1 MGNINKYSNLYN
13 KDNEIIKSVN
23 DKGILTDYSIKELE
37 DLVDSLDDGNEKN
50 NAMSIL
56 QQMYTNPKTKE
67 DKEYVD
73 QMRKDLLERLK
84 ANTSTKK
91 EDVVKSLGEVEEAL
105 TKVVKEQKQEENP
118 PVIIVGNKEAEEKFN
133 KAVNEELVNS
143 LNTNDEYT
151 DYEEVKDDSS
161 TNTGD
166 EMLEQIKYEYKYP
179 YTNEKVAKQF
189 EKMIKDDFST
199 KMDNDIKQ
207 KTV

>member
-13 KDNEIIKSVN
+13 KDNEVIKSVN

-105 TKVVKEQKQEENP
+105 TEP
-118 PVIIVGNKEAEEKFN
+118 
-133 KAVNEELVNS
+133 
-143 LNTNDEYT
+143 TNDTMDEYV
-151 DYEEVKDDSS
+151 DYEEVKDD
-161 TNTGD
+161 
-166 EMLEQIKYEYKYP
+166 
-179 YTNEKVAKQF
+179 
-189 EKMIKDDFST
+189 FSN
-199 KMDNDIKQ
+199 KMDNDIRQSITDREDIYRNIQITNKVVNNIINN
-207 KTV
+207 K

>member
-13 KDNEIIKSVN
+13 KDNEVIKSVN

-105 TKVVKEQKQEENP
+105 TEP
-118 PVIIVGNKEAEEKFN
+118 
-133 KAVNEELVNS
+133 
-143 LNTNDEYT
+143 TNDTMDEYV
-151 DYEEVKDDSS
+151 DYEEVKDD
-161 TNTGD
+161 
-166 EMLEQIKYEYKYP
+166 
-179 YTNEKVAKQF
+179 
-189 EKMIKDDFST
+189 FSN

-207 KTV
+207 KHVQDIKKD

>member
-13 KDNEIIKSVN
+13 KDNEVIKSVN

-50 NAMSIL
+50 NAMSML
-56 QQMYTNPKTKE
+56 QQMYANPKTKE

-105 TKVVKEQKQEENP
+105 TEP
-118 PVIIVGNKEAEEKFN
+118 
-133 KAVNEELVNS
+133 
-143 LNTNDEYT
+143 TTDTMDEYV

-161 TNTGD
+161 N
-166 EMLEQIKYEYKYP
+166 
-179 YTNEKVAKQF
+179 
-189 EKMIKDDFST
+189 
-199 KMDNDIKQ
+199 KMDNDIRQ
-207 KTV
+207 KIVDRENTYAEHFDND

>member
-1 MGNINKYSNLYN
+1 MGTINKYSNLYN

-37 DLVDSLDDGNEKN
+37 ELVDNLPDGTEKN
-50 NAMSIL
+50 NAMSML

-105 TKVVKEQKQEENP
+105 TEP
-118 PVIIVGNKEAEEKFN
+118 
-133 KAVNEELVNS
+133 
-143 LNTNDEYT
+143 TNDTMDEYV
-151 DYEEVKDDSS
+151 DYEEVKDD
-161 TNTGD
+161 
-166 EMLEQIKYEYKYP
+166 
-179 YTNEKVAKQF
+179 
-189 EKMIKDDFST
+189 FSN
-199 KMDNDIKQ
+199 KMDNDIRQSITDRENIYRNIQTSNKVVNNIINN
-207 KTV
+207 K

>member
-105 TKVVKEQKQEENP
+105 TEP
-118 PVIIVGNKEAEEKFN
+118 
-133 KAVNEELVNS
+133 
-143 LNTNDEYT
+143 TNDTMDEYV

-161 TNTGD
+161 N
-166 EMLEQIKYEYKYP
+166 
-179 YTNEKVAKQF
+179 
-189 EKMIKDDFST
+189 
-199 KMDNDIKQ
+199 KMDNDIRQSITDREDIYRNIQISNKIVNNIINN
-207 KTV
+207 K

>member
-1 MGNINKYSNLYN
+1 MGTINKYSNLYN

-37 DLVDSLDDGNEKN
+37 ELVDDLPDGIEKN

-105 TKVVKEQKQEENP
+105 TEP
-118 PVIIVGNKEAEEKFN
+118 
-133 KAVNEELVNS
+133 
-143 LNTNDEYT
+143 TNDTMDEYV
-151 DYEEVKDDSS
+151 DYEEVKDD
-161 TNTGD
+161 
-166 EMLEQIKYEYKYP
+166 
-179 YTNEKVAKQF
+179 
-189 EKMIKDDFST
+189 FSN
-199 KMDNDIKQ
+199 KMDNDIRQSIIDREDIYRNIQTSNKVVNNIINN
-207 KTV
+207 K

>member
-13 KDNEIIKSVN
+13 KDNEVIKSVN

-91 EDVVKSLGEVEEAL
+91 EDVFKSLVEIEEAL
-105 TKVVKEQKQEENP
+105 TEP
-118 PVIIVGNKEAEEKFN
+118 
-133 KAVNEELVNS
+133 
-143 LNTNDEYT
+143 TNDTMDEFV
-151 DYEEVKDDSS
+151 DYEEVKDD
-161 TNTGD
+161 
-166 EMLEQIKYEYKYP
+166 
-179 YTNEKVAKQF
+179 
-189 EKMIKDDFST
+189 FSN
-199 KMDNDIKQ
+199 KMDNDIRQSITDREDIYRNIKISN
-207 KTV
+207 KVVNNIINNK

>member
-13 KDNEIIKSVN
+13 KDNEVIKSVN

-37 DLVDSLDDGNEKN
+37 DLVDSLYDGNKKN

-105 TKVVKEQKQEENP
+105 TEP
-118 PVIIVGNKEAEEKFN
+118 
-133 KAVNEELVNS
+133 
-143 LNTNDEYT
+143 TNDTMDEYV
-151 DYEEVKDDSS
+151 DYEEVKDD
-161 TNTGD
+161 
-166 EMLEQIKYEYKYP
+166 
-179 YTNEKVAKQF
+179 
-189 EKMIKDDFST
+189 FSN
-199 KMDNDIKQ
+199 KMDNDIRQIITDRENIYRNIQISNKVVDNIINN
-207 KTV
+207 KL

>member
-13 KDNEIIKSVN
+13 KDNELIKSVN

-37 DLVDSLDDGNEKN
+37 ELVDSLDDGNEKN

-91 EDVVKSLGEVEEAL
+91 EDVVKSLGEVEETL
-105 TKVVKEQKQEENP
+105 TEP
-118 PVIIVGNKEAEEKFN
+118 
-133 KAVNEELVNS
+133 
-143 LNTNDEYT
+143 TNDTMDEYV
-151 DYEEVKDDSS
+151 DYEEVKDD
-161 TNTGD
+161 
-166 EMLEQIKYEYKYP
+166 
-179 YTNEKVAKQF
+179 
-189 EKMIKDDFST
+189 FSN
-199 KMDNDIKQ
+199 KMDNDIRQTIIDRENNK
-207 KTV
+207 

>member
-50 NAMSIL
+50 NAMSML

-105 TKVVKEQKQEENP
+105 TEP
-118 PVIIVGNKEAEEKFN
+118 
-133 KAVNEELVNS
+133 
-143 LNTNDEYT
+143 TNDTMDEYV

-161 TNTGD
+161 N
-166 EMLEQIKYEYKYP
+166 
-179 YTNEKVAKQF
+179 
-189 EKMIKDDFST
+189 
-199 KMDNDIKQ
+199 KMDNDIRQSITNREDIYRNIQITNKVVNNIINN
-207 KTV
+207 K

>member
-13 KDNEIIKSVN
+13 KDNEVIKSVN

-37 DLVDSLDDGNEKN
+37 DLVDSLDDGGNEKN

-105 TKVVKEQKQEENP
+105 TEP
-118 PVIIVGNKEAEEKFN
+118 
-133 KAVNEELVNS
+133 
-143 LNTNDEYT
+143 TNDTMDEYV
-151 DYEEVKDDSS
+151 DYEEVKDD
-161 TNTGD
+161 
-166 EMLEQIKYEYKYP
+166 
-179 YTNEKVAKQF
+179 
-189 EKMIKDDFST
+189 FSN
-199 KMDNDIKQ
+199 KMDNDIRQTIIDRENNK
-207 KTV
+207 

>member
-13 KDNEIIKSVN
+13 KDNEVIKSVN

-105 TKVVKEQKQEENP
+105 TEP
-118 PVIIVGNKEAEEKFN
+118 
-133 KAVNEELVNS
+133 
-143 LNTNDEYT
+143 TNDTMDEYV

-161 TNTGD
+161 N
-166 EMLEQIKYEYKYP
+166 
-179 YTNEKVAKQF
+179 
-189 EKMIKDDFST
+189 

-207 KTV
+207 AITDRENIYRNIQISNKVVNNIINNK

>member
-13 KDNEIIKSVN
+13 KDNEVIKSVN

-105 TKVVKEQKQEENP
+105 TEP
-118 PVIIVGNKEAEEKFN
+118 
-133 KAVNEELVNS
+133 
-143 LNTNDEYT
+143 TNDTMDEYV
-151 DYEEVKDDSS
+151 DYEEVKDD
-161 TNTGD
+161 
-166 EMLEQIKYEYKYP
+166 
-179 YTNEKVAKQF
+179 
-189 EKMIKDDFST
+189 FSN
-199 KMDNDIKQ
+199 KMDNDIRQSITDREDIYRNIQISNKVVNNIINN
-207 KTV
+207 K

>member
-1 MGNINKYSNLYN
+1 MGTINKYSNLYN

-37 DLVDSLDDGNEKN
+37 ELVDNLPDGNEKN
-50 NAMSIL
+50 NAMSML

-105 TKVVKEQKQEENP
+105 TEP
-118 PVIIVGNKEAEEKFN
+118 
-133 KAVNEELVNS
+133 
-143 LNTNDEYT
+143 TNDTMDEYV
-151 DYEEVKDDSS
+151 DYEEVKDD
-161 TNTGD
+161 
-166 EMLEQIKYEYKYP
+166 
-179 YTNEKVAKQF
+179 
-189 EKMIKDDFST
+189 FSN
-199 KMDNDIKQ
+199 KMDNDIRQSITDRENIYRNIQTSNKVVNNIINN
-207 KTV
+207 K

>member
-13 KDNEIIKSVN
+13 KDNELIKPVN

-91 EDVVKSLGEVEEAL
+91 EDVFKSLVEVEEAL
-105 TKVVKEQKQEENP
+105 TEP
-118 PVIIVGNKEAEEKFN
+118 
-133 KAVNEELVNS
+133 
-143 LNTNDEYT
+143 TNDTMDEYV

-161 TNTGD
+161 N
-166 EMLEQIKYEYKYP
+166 
-179 YTNEKVAKQF
+179 
-189 EKMIKDDFST
+189 
-199 KMDNDIKQ
+199 KMDNDIRQAITNREDIYKSYI
-207 KTV
+207 

>member
-13 KDNEIIKSVN
+13 KDNEVIKSVN

-105 TKVVKEQKQEENP
+105 TEP
-118 PVIIVGNKEAEEKFN
+118 
-133 KAVNEELVNS
+133 
-143 LNTNDEYT
+143 TNDTMDEYV
-151 DYEEVKDDSS
+151 DYEEVKDD
-161 TNTGD
+161 
-166 EMLEQIKYEYKYP
+166 
-179 YTNEKVAKQF
+179 
-189 EKMIKDDFST
+189 FSN
-199 KMDNDIKQ
+199 KMDNDIRQTITDRENNK
-207 KTV
+207 

>member
-13 KDNEIIKSVN
+13 KDNEVIKSVN

-50 NAMSIL
+50 NAMSML
-56 QQMYTNPKTKE
+56 QQMYANPKTKE

-105 TKVVKEQKQEENP
+105 TEP
-118 PVIIVGNKEAEEKFN
+118 
-133 KAVNEELVNS
+133 
-143 LNTNDEYT
+143 TNDTMDEYV

-161 TNTGD
+161 NK
-166 EMLEQIKYEYKYP
+166 I
-179 YTNEKVAKQF
+179 
-189 EKMIKDDFST
+189 
-199 KMDNDIKQ
+199 DNDIKQ
-207 KTV
+207 KHVQDIKKH

>member
-13 KDNEIIKSVN
+13 KDNEVIKSVN

-37 DLVDSLDDGNEKN
+37 DLVDSLDDSNEKN
-50 NAMSIL
+50 NAMSML

-73 QMRKDLLERLK
+73 QMRKDLLEKLK

-105 TKVVKEQKQEENP
+105 TEP
-118 PVIIVGNKEAEEKFN
+118 
-133 KAVNEELVNS
+133 
-143 LNTNDEYT
+143 TNDAMDEYV

-161 TNTGD
+161 N
-166 EMLEQIKYEYKYP
+166 
-179 YTNEKVAKQF
+179 
-189 EKMIKDDFST
+189 
-199 KMDNDIKQ
+199 KMDNDIRQSITDRENIYKSYI
-207 KTV
+207 

>member
-13 KDNEIIKSVN
+13 KDNEMIKSVN

-105 TKVVKEQKQEENP
+105 TEP
-118 PVIIVGNKEAEEKFN
+118 
-133 KAVNEELVNS
+133 
-143 LNTNDEYT
+143 TNDTMDEYV

-161 TNTGD
+161 N
-166 EMLEQIKYEYKYP
+166 
-179 YTNEKVAKQF
+179 
-189 EKMIKDDFST
+189 
-199 KMDNDIKQ
+199 KMDNDIRQSITDREDIYRNIQISNKIVNNIINN
-207 KTV
+207 K

>member
-13 KDNEIIKSVN
+13 KDNELIKSVN

-37 DLVDSLDDGNEKN
+37 DLVDSLDDGGNEKN

-105 TKVVKEQKQEENP
+105 TEP
-118 PVIIVGNKEAEEKFN
+118 
-133 KAVNEELVNS
+133 
-143 LNTNDEYT
+143 TNDTMDEYV
-151 DYEEVKDDSS
+151 DYKEV
-161 TNTGD
+161 
-166 EMLEQIKYEYKYP
+166 E
-179 YTNEKVAKQF
+179 
-189 EKMIKDDFST
+189 DDFSN
-199 KMDNDIKQ
+199 KMDNDIRQTIIDRENNK
-207 KTV
+207 

>member
-13 KDNEIIKSVN
+13 KDNELIKPVN

-37 DLVDSLDDGNEKN
+37 DLVDSLDDGTEKN
-50 NAMSIL
+50 NAMSML

-105 TKVVKEQKQEENP
+105 TEP
-118 PVIIVGNKEAEEKFN
+118 TTD
-133 KAVNEELVNS
+133 
-143 LNTNDEYT
+143 TNDEYV
-151 DYEEVKDDSS
+151 DYEEVKDDSF
-161 TNTGD
+161 N
-166 EMLEQIKYEYKYP
+166 
-179 YTNEKVAKQF
+179 
-189 EKMIKDDFST
+189 
-199 KMDNDIKQ
+199 KMDNDIRQSITNREDIYRNIQTSNKVVNNIINN
-207 KTV
+207 K

>member
-13 KDNEIIKSVN
+13 KDNEVIKSVN

-105 TKVVKEQKQEENP
+105 TEP
-118 PVIIVGNKEAEEKFN
+118 
-133 KAVNEELVNS
+133 
-143 LNTNDEYT
+143 TNDTMDEYV
-151 DYEEVKDDSS
+151 DYEEVKDD
-161 TNTGD
+161 
-166 EMLEQIKYEYKYP
+166 
-179 YTNEKVAKQF
+179 
-189 EKMIKDDFST
+189 FSN
-199 KMDNDIKQ
+199 KMDNDIRQAITDRENIYRNIQTQNKVVDNIINN
-207 KTV
+207 KL

>member
-13 KDNEIIKSVN
+13 KDNEVIKSVN

-37 DLVDSLDDGNEKN
+37 ELVDSLDDGNEKN

-105 TKVVKEQKQEENP
+105 TEP
-118 PVIIVGNKEAEEKFN
+118 
-133 KAVNEELVNS
+133 
-143 LNTNDEYT
+143 TNDTMDEYV

-161 TNTGD
+161 N
-166 EMLEQIKYEYKYP
+166 
-179 YTNEKVAKQF
+179 
-189 EKMIKDDFST
+189 
-199 KMDNDIKQ
+199 KMDNDIRQTITDRENNK
-207 KTV
+207 

>member
-13 KDNEIIKSVN
+13 KDNELIKPVN

-118 PVIIVGNKEAEEKFN
+118 PVIIVGNKETEEKFN
-133 KAVNEELVNS
+133 KAVNDELVNS
-143 LNTNDEYT
+143 LNTNDEYV

-161 TNTGD
+161 N
-166 EMLEQIKYEYKYP
+166 
-179 YTNEKVAKQF
+179 
-189 EKMIKDDFST
+189 
-199 KMDNDIKQ
+199 KMDNDIRQSITNRENIYRNIQISNKVVNNIINN
-207 KTV
+207 K

>member
-13 KDNEIIKSVN
+13 KDNELIKSVN

-56 QQMYTNPKTKE
+56 QQMYANPKTKE

-105 TKVVKEQKQEENP
+105 TEP
-118 PVIIVGNKEAEEKFN
+118 
-133 KAVNEELVNS
+133 
-143 LNTNDEYT
+143 TNDTMDEYV
-151 DYEEVKDDSS
+151 DYEEVKDD
-161 TNTGD
+161 
-166 EMLEQIKYEYKYP
+166 
-179 YTNEKVAKQF
+179 
-189 EKMIKDDFST
+189 FSN
-199 KMDNDIKQ
+199 KMDNDIRQTIIDRENNK
-207 KTV
+207 

>member
-13 KDNEIIKSVN
+13 KDNEVIKSVN

-105 TKVVKEQKQEENP
+105 TEP
-118 PVIIVGNKEAEEKFN
+118 
-133 KAVNEELVNS
+133 
-143 LNTNDEYT
+143 TNDTIDEYV

-166 EMLEQIKYEYKYP
+166 EMLEQIKHSS
-179 YTNEKVAKQF
+179 N
-189 EKMIKDDFST
+189 
-199 KMDNDIKQ
+199 KMDNDIRQAITDRENIYRNIQISNKVVNNIINN
-207 KTV
+207 K

>member
-13 KDNEIIKSVN
+13 KDNEVIKSVN

-37 DLVDSLDDGNEKN
+37 DLVDSLDDGGNEKN

-105 TKVVKEQKQEENP
+105 TEP
-118 PVIIVGNKEAEEKFN
+118 
-133 KAVNEELVNS
+133 
-143 LNTNDEYT
+143 TNDTMDEYV
-151 DYEEVKDDSS
+151 DYKEV
-161 TNTGD
+161 
-166 EMLEQIKYEYKYP
+166 E
-179 YTNEKVAKQF
+179 
-189 EKMIKDDFST
+189 DDFSN
-199 KMDNDIKQ
+199 KMDNDIRQTIIDRENNK
-207 KTV
+207 

>member
-13 KDNEIIKSVN
+13 KDNEVIKSVN

-37 DLVDSLDDGNEKN
+37 ELVDSLDDGNEKN

-105 TKVVKEQKQEENP
+105 TEP
-118 PVIIVGNKEAEEKFN
+118 
-133 KAVNEELVNS
+133 
-143 LNTNDEYT
+143 TNDTMDEYV
-151 DYEEVKDDSS
+151 DHEEVKDDSS
-161 TNTGD
+161 N
-166 EMLEQIKYEYKYP
+166 
-179 YTNEKVAKQF
+179 
-189 EKMIKDDFST
+189 
-199 KMDNDIKQ
+199 KMDNDIRQTITDRENNK
-207 KTV
+207 